1 MEILRVEDLRFAY
14 QISPDKQA
22 LDGVS
27 FALERGDLLCVC
39 GATGGGKSTLLKM
52 LKREL
57 TPLGKKSGRV
67 LIGGKS
73 PEEMSERE
81 SAATVGYVMQRPEQQ
96 IVTDKVWHELAFG
109 LENLAVPQK
118 EIRRRVSEIAGYFGI
133 ESWFEMSTDELSGG
147 QKQLLN
153 LAAVMVMQP
162 EILVLDEPTAQL
174 DPIAASNF
182 IATVVKLNRELALTV
197 VIVEHRLEDIIPVSD
212 KLLVLEDG
220 KVVSFGDTRD
230 CVGSLIGNERL
241 LRAMP
246 AAVRIYAAT
255 HDISKNT
262 FPVKDTDEVKQGAPR
277 TDTDM
282 DMGKNSRLP
291 LDVCEGRSYIENNF
305 GNAIRS
311 ESVTDAEA
319 PEGEYALEFKEVY
332 LRYTK
337 DGSDVLHGM
346 DLRVRKG
353 EIFCI
358 LGGNGAGKST
368 AVSAAAGLLR
378 PYSGQI
384 KVFGKK
390 IKDYRGQELY
400 RNCVAM
406 LPQDVQ
412 TVFTEDSI
420 DGRHPYDLSGGEQ
433 QLAALKIVLETE
445 PRLLI
450 LDEPT
455 KGIDVYAAEQMGK
468 KLRELADS
476 GVTVVIVTHDVEFA
490 ARLADRCALLFNG
503 EITSCDR
510 AKAFFSGNYFY
521 TTAANRMTRG
531 FYDGVVTSED
541 AVRLC
546 RLNADKQTVR

>member
-230 CVGSLIGNERL
+230 CVGSLTGNERL
-241 LRAMP
+241 LRSMP

>member
-1 MEILRVEDLRFAY
+1 MEILRVGDLEFSYR
-14 QISPDKQA
+14 ISPDKKA

-27 FALERGDLLCVC
+27 FSLERGDMLCVC
-39 GATGGGKSTLLKM
+39 GATGSGKSTLLKM

-57 TPLGKKSGRV
+57 TPVGAKSGRILV
-67 LIGGKS
+67 CGRD
-73 PEEMSERE
+73 PEEMDERE
-81 SAATVGYVMQRPEQQ
+81 SASTVGFVMQRPEQQ

-212 KLLVLEDG
+212 KLLVLEEG
-220 KVVSFGDTRD
+220 RTVAFGNTRE
-230 CVGSLIGNERL
+230 CVEKLIGNARL
-241 LRAMP
+241 LRSMP

-255 HDISKNT
+255 HDLIKTGISHDGK
-262 FPVKDTDEVKQGAPR
+262 GADAAAYC
-277 TDTDM
+277 TT
-282 DMGKNSRLP
+282 LP
-291 LDVCEGRSYIENNF
+291 LDVCEGRKYIEDHF
-305 GNAIRS
+305 GNEVRGEA
-311 ESVTDAEA
+311 ETPDAHKDDDI
-319 PEGEYALEFKEVY
+319 ALEFRDVY
-332 LRYTK
+332 LRYTR
-337 DGSDVLHGM
+337 DGKDVLRGM
-346 DLRVRKG
+346 DMKVRRE

-368 AVSAAAGLLR
+368 AVSAAAGLIR

-384 KVFGKK
+384 KVFGKRL
-390 IKDYRGQELY
+390 KDYKGQELY

-412 TVFTEDSI
+412 TVFTEDSYE
-420 DGRHPYDLSGGEQ
+420 GRHPYDLSGGEQ
-433 QLAALKIVLETE
+433 QLAALDIVLRTE

-455 KGIDVYAAEQMGK
+455 KGIDVYAAEQMGE
-468 KLRELADS
+468 KLRSLAES

-531 FYDGVVTSED
+531 YYDGVVTAED
-541 AVRLC
+541 VVRLC
-546 RLNADKQTVR
+546 GLNPLDAGSGETL

>member
-73 PEEMSERE
+73 PEEMSEHE

-230 CVGSLIGNERL
+230 CVGRLIGNERL
-241 LRAMP
+241 LRSMP

-277 TDTDM
+277 TDT

-337 DGSDVLHGM
+337 DGSDVLRGM

-368 AVSAAAGLLR
+368 AVSAAAGLIR

>member
-1 MEILRVEDLRFAY
+1 
-14 QISPDKQA
+14 
-22 LDGVS
+22 
-27 FALERGDLLCVC
+27 
-39 GATGGGKSTLLKM
+39 
-52 LKREL
+52 
-57 TPLGKKSGRV
+57 
-67 LIGGKS
+67 
-73 PEEMSERE
+73 
-81 SAATVGYVMQRPEQQ
+81 
-96 IVTDKVWHELAFG
+96 
-109 LENLAVPQK
+109 
-118 EIRRRVSEIAGYFGI
+118 
-133 ESWFEMSTDELSGG
+133 MSTDELSGG

-220 KVVSFGDTRD
+220 RTVAFGNTRE
-230 CVGSLIGNERL
+230 CVGKLLENGRL
-241 LRAMP
+241 LRSMP

-255 HDISKNT
+255 QGLKENVASR
-262 FPVKDTDEVKQGAPR
+262 DEERGTAAAEIA
-277 TDTDM
+277 
-282 DMGKNSRLP
+282 GLP
-291 LDVCEGRSYIENNF
+291 LDVCEGRKYIEDNF
-305 GNAIRS
+305 GNEVRS
-311 ESVTDAEA
+311 ETET
-319 PEGEYALEFKEVY
+319 PERLSDDDIALEFRDVY
-332 LRYTK
+332 LRYMR
-337 DGSDVLHGM
+337 DGKDVLRGM
-346 DLRVRKG
+346 DLKVRKG

-368 AVSAAAGLLR
+368 AVSAAAGLIR

-384 KVFGKK
+384 RVFGKR
-390 IKDYRGQELY
+390 IRDYRGQELY

-412 TVFTEDSI
+412 TVFSEDSYE
-420 DGRHPYDLSGGEQ
+420 GRHPYDLSGGEQ
-433 QLAALKIVLETE
+433 QLAALDIVLRTE

-455 KGIDVYAAEQMGK
+455 KGIDVYTAEQMGE
-468 KLRELADS
+468 KLKSLAQS

-531 FYDGVVTSED
+531 YYDGVVTTED
-541 AVRLC
+541 AVRMCGLNC
-546 RLNADKQTVR
+546 R

>member
-1 MEILRVEDLRFAY
+1 MEILRVEDLKFAY
-14 QISPDKQA
+14 RISPGKQA

-27 FALERGDLLCVC
+27 FTLDRGDLLCVC

-52 LKREL
+52 LKKEL
-57 TPLGKKSGRV
+57 APSGEKSGRV
-67 LIGGKS
+67 LICGKS
-73 PEEMSERE
+73 PDEMSERE
-81 SAATVGYVMQRPEQQ
+81 SAATVGFVMQRPEQQ

-133 ESWFEMSTDELSGG
+133 ESWFEMNTDELSGG

-212 KLLVLEDG
+212 KLLVLEEG
-220 KVVSFGDTRD
+220 KVRAFGQTRE
-230 CVGSLIGNERL
+230 CVGELIGDERL
-241 LRAMP
+241 LKSMP
-246 AAVRIYAAT
+246 AAVRIFAAT
-255 HDISKNT
+255 QGKAVSKHKDPNKESFTGKISA
-262 FPVKDTDEVKQGAPR
+262 EVP
-277 TDTDM
+277 M
-282 DMGKNSRLP
+282 
-291 LDVCEGRSYIENNF
+291 DVCEGRSYIEDNF
-305 GNAIRS
+305 SNEIRS
-311 ESVTDAEA
+311 ELVAEA
-319 PEGEYALEFKEVY
+319 DAPDGEYALEFKEVY
-332 LRYTK
+332 LRYSK
-337 DGSDVLHGM
+337 EGADVLRGM
-346 DLRVRKG
+346 DLKVRKG

-368 AVSAAAGLLR
+368 AVSAAAGLVR

-390 IKDYRGQELY
+390 LKEYRGQELY

-433 QLAALKIVLETE
+433 QLAALKIVLETD

-503 EITSCDR
+503 EITSCDS
-510 AKAFFSGNYFY
+510 AKEFFAGNYFY

-531 FYDGVVTSED
+531 FYDGVVTAED

-546 RLNADKQTVR
+546 GMNANIKRV

>member
-1 MEILRVEDLRFAY
+1 MEILRVEDLKFAY
-14 QISPDKQA
+14 RISPEKQA

-27 FALERGDLLCVC
+27 FALDRGELLCVC

-52 LKREL
+52 LKKEL
-57 TPLGKKSGRV
+57 TPSGEKSGRV
-67 LIGGKS
+67 MICGKS
-73 PEEMSERE
+73 PDEMSERE
-81 SAATVGYVMQRPEQQ
+81 SAATVGFVMQRPEQQ

-109 LENLAVPQK
+109 IENLAVPQK

-212 KLLVLEDG
+212 KLLVLEEG
-220 KVVSFGDTRD
+220 KVRAFGTTRK
-230 CVGSLIGNERL
+230 CVRGLIGDERL
-241 LRAMP
+241 LKSMP
-246 AAVRIYAAT
+246 AAVRVFAAT
-255 HDISKNT
+255 QRDISN
-262 FPVKDTDEVKQGAPR
+262 FEVKAGKRSDNSAADEERNNGASEFEGTEKGPIPGR
-277 TDTDM
+277 VT
-282 DMGKNSRLP
+282 RLP
-291 LDVCEGRSYIENNF
+291 LDVCEGRRYIEDYFTNRIKSF
-305 GNAIRS
+305 PDERAG
-311 ESVTDAEA
+311 TD
-319 PEGEYALEFKEVY
+319 EGETALEFSNVF
-332 LRYTK
+332 LRYSR
-337 DGSDVLHGM
+337 DGADVLRGM
-346 DLRVRKG
+346 DLKVRKG

-368 AVSAAAGLLR
+368 AVSAAAGLVR

-390 IKDYRGQELY
+390 LKDYRGQELY
-400 RNCVAM
+400 RSCVAM

-433 QLAALKIVLETE
+433 QLAALKIVLETD

-468 KLRELADS
+468 KLRELADN

-490 ARLADRCALLFNG
+490 ARLA
-503 EITSCDR
+503 
-510 AKAFFSGNYFY
+510 
-521 TTAANRMTRG
+521 
-531 FYDGVVTSED
+531 
-541 AVRLC
+541 
-546 RLNADKQTVR
+546 

>member
-230 CVGSLIGNERL
+230 CVGSLTGNERL
-241 LRAMP
+241 LRSMP

-282 DMGKNSRLP
+282 DMRKNSRLP
-291 LDVCEGRSYIENNF
+291 LDVCEGRSYIENYF

-332 LRYTK
+332 LKYTK
-337 DGSDVLHGM
+337 DGSDVLRGM

-368 AVSAAAGLLR
+368 AVSAAAGLIR

-503 EITSCDR
+503 EITSCDK

-546 RLNADKQTVR
+546 RLNAEKQTVR

>member
-1 MEILRVEDLRFAY
+1 MEILRVEDLKFAY
-14 QISPDKQA
+14 RIRSDKQA

-27 FALERGDLLCVC
+27 FALNRGDLLCVC

-52 LKREL
+52 FKKEL
-57 TPLGKKSGRV
+57 APSGEKSGRV
-67 LIGGKS
+67 TICGKS
-73 PEEMSERE
+73 PDEMSERE
-81 SAATVGYVMQRPEQQ
+81 SAATVGFVMQRPEQQ

-133 ESWFEMSTDELSGG
+133 ESWFEMNTDELSGG

-220 KVVSFGDTRD
+220 KVRAFGPTRE
-230 CVGSLIGNERL
+230 CVGELIEDERL
-241 LRAMP
+241 LKSMP
-246 AAVRIYAAT
+246 AAVRVFAAT
-255 HDISKNT
+255 KGDFI
-262 FPVKDTDEVKQGAPR
+262 
-277 TDTDM
+277 
-282 DMGKNSRLP
+282 GKSGTVLP
-291 LDVCEGRSYIENNF
+291 LDVCEGRSYIEDHF
-305 GNAIRS
+305 GNEIRAQS
-311 ESVTDAEA
+311 AAETNTKDD
-319 PEGEYALEFKEVY
+319 EYALEFKEVY
-332 LRYTK
+332 LRYSK
-337 DGSDVLHGM
+337 DGSDVLRGM
-346 DLRVRKG
+346 DLKVRKG

-368 AVSAAAGLLR
+368 AVSAAAGLVK

-390 IKDYRGQELY
+390 FKEYRGQELY

-412 TVFTEDSI
+412 TVFTEDNYER
-420 DGRHPYDLSGGEQ
+420 RHPYDLSGGEQ
-433 QLAALKIVLETE
+433 QLAALKIVLETD

-468 KLRELADS
+468 KLRELADK
-476 GVTVVIVTHDVEFA
+476 GMTVVIVTHDVEFA

-503 EITSCDR
+503 EITSCDI
-510 AKAFFSGNYFY
+510 AKEFFAGNYFY

-531 FYDGVVTSED
+531 FYDGVVTAED

-546 RLNADKQTVR
+546 RLNANMKRV

>member
-1 MEILRVEDLRFAY
+1 MEILRVEDLKFAY
-14 QISPDKQA
+14 RIRPDKQA

-27 FALERGDLLCVC
+27 FALNKGDLLCVC

-52 LKREL
+52 LKKEL
-57 TPLGKKSGRV
+57 TPSGEKSGRV
-67 LIGGKS
+67 MICGKS
-73 PEEMSERE
+73 PDEMSERE
-81 SAATVGYVMQRPEQQ
+81 SAATVGFVMQRPEQQ

-133 ESWFEMSTDELSGG
+133 ESWFEMNTDELSGG

-220 KVVSFGDTRD
+220 KVRAFGPTRE
-230 CVGSLIGNERL
+230 CVGQLIGDERL
-241 LRAMP
+241 LKSMP
-246 AAVRIYAAT
+246 AAVRVFAAT
-255 HDISKNT
+255 KGDINRSEIGE
-262 FPVKDTDEVKQGAPR
+262 KDSAECAGTAKKPYIEKSGTV
-277 TDTDM
+277 
-282 DMGKNSRLP
+282 LP
-291 LDVCEGRSYIENNF
+291 LDVCEGRSYIEDHF
-305 GNAIRS
+305 GNEIRS
-311 ESVTDAEA
+311 ETASVAEA
-319 PEGEYALEFKEVY
+319 SDGEYALEFKEVY
-332 LRYTK
+332 LRYSK
-337 DGSDVLHGM
+337 DGSDVLRGM
-346 DLRVRKG
+346 DLKVRKG

-368 AVSAAAGLLR
+368 AVSAAAGLVK

-390 IKDYRGQELY
+390 LKEYHGQELY

-412 TVFTEDSI
+412 TVFTEDNYE
-420 DGRHPYDLSGGEQ
+420 GRHPYDLSGGEQ
-433 QLAALKIVLETE
+433 QLAALKIVLETD

-455 KGIDVYAAEQMGK
+455 KGIDVYAAEQRGK
-468 KLRELADS
+468 KLRELADK

-503 EITSCDR
+503 EITSCDS
-510 AKAFFSGNYFY
+510 AKEFFADNYFY

-531 FYDGVVTSED
+531 FYDGVVTAED

-546 RLNADKQTVR
+546 RLNAH

>member
-230 CVGSLIGNERL
+230 CVGSLTGNERL
-241 LRAMP
+241 LRSMP

-420 DGRHPYDLSGGEQ
+420 DGRHHYDLSGGEQ

>member
-1 MEILRVEDLRFAY
+1 MEILRVEDLKFAY
-14 QISPDKQA
+14 RIRPDKQA

-27 FALERGDLLCVC
+27 FALNRGDLLCVC

-52 LKREL
+52 LKKEL
-57 TPLGKKSGRV
+57 TPSGEKSGRV
-67 LIGGKS
+67 LICGKS
-73 PEEMSERE
+73 PDEMSERE
-81 SAATVGYVMQRPEQQ
+81 SAATVGFVMQRPEQQ

-133 ESWFEMSTDELSGG
+133 ESWFEMNTDELSGG

-220 KVVSFGDTRD
+220 KVVSFGNTRD
-230 CVGSLIGNERL
+230 CVAGLIGNERL
-241 LRAMP
+241 LRSMP
-246 AAVRIYAAT
+246 AAVRVYAAT
-255 HDISKNT
+255 RDTAGKAGGFACNY
-262 FPVKDTDEVKQGAPR
+262 KDS
-277 TDTDM
+277 M
-282 DMGKNSRLP
+282 LP
-291 LDVCEGRSYIENNF
+291 LDVCEGRSYIEDHF
-305 GNAIRS
+305 GNEIRAQS
-311 ESVTDAEA
+311 AAETNTKDD
-319 PEGEYALEFKEVY
+319 EYALEFKEVY
-332 LRYTK
+332 LRYSK
-337 DGSDVLHGM
+337 DGSDVLRGM
-346 DLRVRKG
+346 DLKVRKG

-368 AVSAAAGLLR
+368 AVSAAAGLVR

-390 IKDYRGQELY
+390 LKEYRGQELY

-412 TVFTEDSI
+412 TVFTEDNYE
-420 DGRHPYDLSGGEQ
+420 GRHPYDLSGGEQ
-433 QLAALKIVLETE
+433 QLAALKIVLETD

-468 KLRELADS
+468 KLRELADK

-503 EITSCDR
+503 EITSCDS
-510 AKAFFSGNYFY
+510 AKEFFAGNYFY

-531 FYDGVVTSED
+531 FYDGVVTAED

-546 RLNADKQTVR
+546 RLNTH